1 MTDRCVICGAEIP
14 EGRQVCPNCERNA
27 DVFTRCYRCD
37 LHDACMAIA
46 DRSGIDRSEVRA
58 RSAGCEAFV
67 PEAGTD
73 RIVFTVP
80 GQPFGKQR
88 PRVAGRIAYTPR
100 ETKAHEQEV
109 IGAYFAQTDRR
120 KFVRPEIRIKAY
132 YGVPVSA
139 SKKRKAAMLAGQI
152 RPQVKPDLD
161 NVAKLVMDALDE
173 IAYEDDKDV
182 VYLSVEKFYSDDP
195 RLEVEIRDAEA

>member
-27 DVFTRCYRCD
+27 DVFSRCYRCD
-37 LHDACMAIA
+37 LYEACMAIA
-46 DRSGIDRSEVRA
+46 DRSGLDRSVVRA
-58 RSAGCEAFV
+58 KSAGCEAFI
-67 PEAGTD
+67 PEAGAD
-73 RIVFTVP
+73 RVVFTVP

-100 ETKAHEQEV
+100 ETKAHEQQV
-109 IGAYFAQTDRR
+109 IGAYFAQTDKR
-120 KFVRPEIRIKAY
+120 KFLRPEIRIKAF
-132 YGVPVSA
+132 YGVPTSA

-182 VYLSVEKFYSDDP
+182 VFLSVEKFYSDDP
-195 RLEVEIRDAEA
+195 RLEVEIREVEA

>member
-1 MTDRCVICGAEIP
+1 MTERCVICGAEIP
-14 EGRQVCPNCERNA
+14 EGRQVCPACEKRA
-27 DVFTRCYRCD
+27 DGASRCDRCD
-37 LHDACMAIA
+37 LQEACRTMAL
-46 DRSGIDRSEVRA
+46 RVGMPLSEVRA
-58 RSAGCEAFV
+58 KSAECEAFV
-67 PEAGTD
+67 PEAGSD
-73 RIVFTVP
+73 RITFTVP

-100 ETKAHEQEV
+100 ETKAHEQQV
-109 IGAYFAQTDRR
+109 IGAYFAQTDKR
-120 KFVRPEIRIKAY
+120 KFLRPEIRIKAY

-139 SKKRKAAMLAGQI
+139 SKKRKAAMLAGAI

-182 VYLSVEKFYSDDP
+182 VFLSVEKFYSDDP
-195 RLEVEIRDAEA
+195 RLEVEIREAEA